1 MKVTNK
7 TEAYVKYADVVF
19 APKETKEI
27 ENDKIYI
34 HGDFTIEEMK
44 TKKIIKKTKKTKK
57 KKGGKK

>member
-27 ENDKIYI
+27 ENDKIYR
-34 HGDFTIEEMK
+34 DFTIEEMK
-44 TKKIIKKTKKTKK
+44 TEKIEIKKTKK

>member
-44 TKKIIKKTKKTKK
+44 TEKIEIKKTKK